1 MHVASCH
8 ISDFQ
13 KTYNKNLPAM
23 WLELCRIGR
32 RDITEPDNVFIKML
46 FKLINRVIFR
56 DTSGNMGA
64 VLMDAE

>member
-1 MHVASCH
+1 
-8 ISDFQ
+8 
-13 KTYNKNLPAM
+13 M